1 MTNSSLPIWQLHGQ
15 IVDTLRNIASEEA
28 IMEEETADER
38 GADDNAREPYKARL
52 KALKAH
58 LEELMQQS
66 PAQGVIEFK
75 QVAK

>member
-1 MTNSSLPIWQLHGQ
+1 MKTINDEIA
-15 IVDTLRNIASEEA
+15 DTLRNIASEEA
-28 IMEEETADER
+28 IMEEETIREKDAY
-38 GADDNAREPYKARL
+38 DNAREPYKARI
-52 KALKAH
+52 KAFKAH